1 MAGCLLYRGNDM
13 ENQKK
18 NIKPEEI
25 WSYYLDDSK
34 MPSPEEV
41 KNFPDT
47 KELDRKVDEEC
58 KKIAKEWGL

>member
-1 MAGCLLYRGNDM
+1 M

-41 KNFPDT
+41 ANFPDT

>member
-1 MAGCLLYRGNDM
+1 M

-41 KNFPDT
+41 ANFPDT

-58 KKIAKEWGL
+58 KKIAKECGL

>member
-1 MAGCLLYRGNDM
+1 MAGCLLYGGNDM

-41 KNFPDT
+41 ANFPDT
-47 KELDRKVDEEC
+47 RELDRKVDEEC
-58 KKIAKEWGL
+58 KKIAKECGL